1 MTKLNVSFA
10 GGIRT
15 IHILSLFAILIFLL
29 SLPASCQI
37 DSIQAK
43 IELKSLVDRS
53 EVPFNQ
59 RLTFTV
65 EASWEGEQ
73 DRFSLTPV
81 TPPECQNFEILGSSS
96 LNQAKIEEGK
106 RKSVKIF
113 RFTLKPTQTGAGR
126 IGSIELSYVDNL
138 TQDSSSLSTQPI
150 NVKITP
156 PVKGKGPKYR
166 TVLIIVV
173 VLVLIYV
180 IYTAKR
186 RGRRIEIFKEGEGEK
201 EVEEEESLEQ
211 STLRQLDNIS
221 DQSQKTDMGSFS
233 SDVYKLLTGYLEA
246 KYQIVTSGKTTNDI
260 IASLSNLDLAPENI
274 VLLRKIFSTCD
285 LIKFAREKLEKEK
298 CEEIISQVRE
308 FVEQNR

>member
-1 MTKLNVSFA
+1 MTKHNVGFA
-10 GGIRT
+10 NGIRA
-15 IHILSLFAILIFLL
+15 IHILSLSAILIFLV
-29 SLPASCQI
+29 SLPVNCQI

-43 IELKSLVDRS
+43 IELKSSVDQS

-65 EASWEGEQ
+65 DARWDGEQ
-73 DRFSLTPV
+73 DRFSITPV
-81 TPPECQNFEILGSSS
+81 GPPECENFEILGTSS
-96 LNQAKIEEGK
+96 LNETKIEGGK
-106 RKSVKIF
+106 TISLKIF

-186 RGRRIEIFKEGEGEK
+186 RGRRIEIFKEEQGEK

-211 STLRQLDNIS
+211 KTLRQLDNIS
-221 DQSQKTDMGSFS
+221 DQSQKGDMKSFS
-233 SDVYKLLTGYLEA
+233 VGVYKLLSGYLEA
-246 KYQIVTSGKTTNDI
+246 KYQIVASGKTTNDI
-260 IASLSNLDLAPENI
+260 IVSLSNSDLAPEKI
-274 VLLRKIFSTCD
+274 ALLRNILSVCD
-285 LIKFAREKLEKEK
+285 LIKFAQEKIEREKCDDIANK
-298 CEEIISQVRE
+298 V
-308 FVEQNR
+308 

>member
-1 MTKLNVSFA
+1 MTKHNVGFTN
-10 GGIRT
+10 GIRA
-15 IHILSLFAILIFLL
+15 IHILSLSAILIFPL
-29 SLPASCQI
+29 SLPANCQI

-53 EVPFNQ
+53 EIPFNQ

-73 DRFSLTPV
+73 DRFSITPV
-81 TPPECQNFEILGSSS
+81 GPPECENFEILGTSS
-96 LNQAKIEEGK
+96 LNETKIEEGK
-106 RKSVKIF
+106 TISLKIF
-113 RFTLKPTQTGAGR
+113 RFTLKPIQTGAGR

-138 TQDSSSLSTQPI
+138 TQDSSSLSTQPM

-186 RGRRIEIFKEGEGEK
+186 RGRRTEIFQEEKGEK
-201 EVEEEESLEQ
+201 EVEEEESLQ
-211 STLRQLDNIS
+211 QKTLRQLDNIS
-221 DQSQKTDMGSFS
+221 DQSQKADMGSFS